1 MSHGPHEDSDPD
13 DHDDQ
18 HVHRDHPN
26 NPSNASSSPTW
37 LITLNQQGSLGDG
50 GPTHYKVH

>member
-1 MSHGPHEDSDPD
+1 MARNEDNDLD

-18 HVHRDHPN
+18 HVHRVQ
-26 NPSNASSSPTW
+26 PSIPSDASSSLAQ